1 MKTGVGE
8 FAVRYLVESTI
19 DLSDHVAIVV
29 EDDPF
34 NAMLIRRMLL
44 GVGVGEVAV
53 CKSGVEARQA
63 IVHLSRV
70 DLILLDIQLPDEDGF
85 DILRSLR
92 YLPSVD
98 KTRIVAVTANV
109 IPTYIARAAEA
120 GFDGFLGKPLKFDE
134 FRSQIV
140 RVLNGEK
147 VWEP

>member
-1 MKTGVGE
+1 MP
-8 FAVRYLVESTI
+8 
-19 DLSDHVAIVV
+19 DLSNHVAVVV
-29 EDDPF
+29 EDDPL

-44 GVGVGEVAV
+44 GVGLGEVKV
-53 CKSGVEARQA
+53 CKSGVETRQT

-70 DLILLDIQLPDEDGF
+70 DLILLDIQLPEEDGF

-98 KTRIVAVTANV
+98 KARIVAVTANV
-109 IPTYIARAAEA
+109 IPSYIVRAAEA

-134 FRSQIV
+134 FRSQVLRI
-140 RVLNGEK
+140 LNGEK